1 MNLFQFIKKN
11 VKILNINGN
20 TITIGTKKGFWSKGL
35 EFGNKGT
42 TSPIRDQ
49 GYSSQEELQ

>member
-1 MNLFQFIKKN
+1 MNLYELIKKS
-11 VKILNINGN
+11 VKILAIDKDSV
-20 TITIGTKKGFWSKGL
+20 TIGTEKGFWSKGL
-35 EFGNKGT
+35 EFGTIGT